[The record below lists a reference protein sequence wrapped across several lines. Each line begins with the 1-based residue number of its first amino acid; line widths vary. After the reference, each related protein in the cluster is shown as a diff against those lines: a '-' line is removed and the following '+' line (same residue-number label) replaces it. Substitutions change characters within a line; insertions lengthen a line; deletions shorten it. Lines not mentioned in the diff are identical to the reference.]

1 MSIQTD
7 LQTHDSSCWYNESL
21 SCVLSATQ
29 CDFMVGADKD
39 CSMCLDLPV
48 IYTFNNSSQVFVAA
62 LLISLKTVL
71 GNSLPAT
78 TAWSLSTL
86 LKSANARVIL
96 SPFFLPREP
105 INVCSDS
112 VIFDFFLRSLQAER
126 FSVVSPPTVARRNI
140 GCNFWQI
147 GTVMSKILF

>member
-1 MSIQTD
+1 MIAAADIMNRWAVFYRPHSVTSWWVQTRTAAYID
-7 LQTHDSSCWYNESL
+7 L
-21 SCVLSATQ
+21 
-29 CDFMVGADKD
+29 
-39 CSMCLDLPV
+39 CLDLPV